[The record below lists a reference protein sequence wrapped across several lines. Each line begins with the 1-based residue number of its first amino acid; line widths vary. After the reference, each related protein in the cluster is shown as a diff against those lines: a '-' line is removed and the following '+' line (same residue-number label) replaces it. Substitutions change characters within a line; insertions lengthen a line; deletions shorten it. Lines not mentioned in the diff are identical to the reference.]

1 MKIRFLLPLSLLLFS
16 CGTTEVTDG
25 DAKTQTDS
33 LGVELHEIIDTLPPF
48 ISVESNFSSKDIILP
63 QGFTYK
69 VLFSEG
75 DDVTRVDGQKFPA
88 KGNHDLSVFIPDE
101 TNPNT
106 KGILYVSHETKYK
119 DENLGDGGG
128 ATIFDIEKIDG
139 EWQVIGDFNHVDFSG
154 VGYTNRNCG
163 GSLTPNGTI
172 FTCEEA
178 WAHSTDYLYHNGE
191 GMTDTSWVNG
201 RPYWQNMGFIVEVDP
216 KTRKVVRKHYQMG
229 KFVHEDA
236 LCTED
241 GKTVYLSDDM
251 NPAVFFKYETNTA
264 FDYNSGNLFAYKLA
278 DDGVN
283 GEWLSLPND
292 TTSWFNARNVA
303 LELGASMFVRHE
315 WLEEINGKIYISET
329 GDDEYNL
336 TESTAKGGSV
346 TAYAKENLK
355 VEGDDNYN
363 DAYGRILE
371 FDPETNKMNIYLE
384 GGMTDSIG
392 CFSSPDCN
400 TSVKIGG
407 RTYLV
412 ISEDIIG
419 TGHGRS
425 GDGESGYYNEIY
437 FLDMSIENPTVND
450 LMRFAIAPYGAET
463 TGVIFTPDGKT
474 MIMNIQHP
482 DRNNPAPFNKSC
494 TIIVEGFGL

>member
-1 MKIRFLLPLSLLLFS
+1 MKIKFLIPVSIFLFS
-16 CGTTEVTDG
+16 CGNTENIEDNSGVNNDS
-25 DAKTQTDS
+25 TQIV
-33 LGVELHEIIDTLPPF
+33 VEEIDTVPPF
-48 ISVESNFSSKDIILP
+48 KEIESNFSSKDLILP
-63 QGFTYK
+63 EGFTYT

-75 DDVTRVDGQKFPA
+75 DDVTRVDGEKFPA
-88 KGNHDLSVFIPDE
+88 KGNHDLSIFIPDE
-101 TNPNT
+101 QNPNT

-119 DENLGDGGG
+119 NENLGDGGG
-128 ATIFDIEKIDG
+128 ATIFDVEKIEG
-139 EWQVIGDFNHVDFSG
+139 VWQVVSDFNHVDFSG

-178 WAHSTDYLYHNGE
+178 WAHNTDYLYHNGE

-216 KTRKVVRKHYQMG
+216 KTRQVIRKHYQMG

-236 LCTED
+236 LCTKD

-251 NPAVFFKYETNTA
+251 NPGVFFKYETETA
-264 FDYNSGNLFAYKLA
+264 YDYNTGDLFAYKLS

-292 TTSWFNARNVA
+292 TASWFDIRNVA
-303 LELGASMFVRHE
+303 LEMGASMFVRHE

-336 TESTAKGGSV
+336 TESTAKGGRV
-346 TAYAKENLK
+346 TKYANENLRI
-355 VEGDDNYN
+355 EGDQNFN
-363 DAYGRILE
+363 DPYGRVLE
-371 FDPETNKMNIYLE
+371 FNPATNEMNIYLE
-384 GGMTDSIG
+384 GGMIDSTG

-412 ISEDIIG
+412 LSEDIIG
-419 TGHGRS
+419 TEHGRS
-425 GDGESGYYNEIY
+425 GDGQSGYYNEVY

-450 LMRFAIAPYGAET
+450 LIRFAIAPYGSET

-494 TIIVEGFGL
+494 TIIIEGFGQ

>member
-1 MKIRFLLPLSLLLFS
+1 MKIKFLIPLSLFIIS
-16 CGTTEVTDG
+16 CGNTKNTEDVKGLDN
-25 DAKTQTDS
+25 DS
-33 LGVELHEIIDTLPPF
+33 TITLVEEIDSTPPF
-48 ISVESNFSSKDIILP
+48 IEIESNFSSKDLILP
-63 QGFTYK
+63 EGFTYT

-75 DDVTRVDGQKFPA
+75 DDVTRTDGEKFPA
-88 KGNHDLSVFIPDE
+88 KGNHDLSIFIPDE
-101 TNPNT
+101 QTPNT
-106 KGILYVSHETKYK
+106 KGLLYISHETKYK

-128 ATIFDIEKIDG
+128 ATIFDIEKING
-139 EWQVIGDFNHVDFSG
+139 VWQAVGDFNHIDFSG

-201 RPYWQNMGFIVEVDP
+201 RPYWQNMGFVVEVDP
-216 KTRKVVRKHYQMG
+216 KTKQVIRKHYQMG
-229 KFVHEDA
+229 KFVHEDV
-236 LCTED
+236 LCTDD

-251 NPAVFFKYETNTA
+251 NPGVFFKYETNTA
-264 FDYNSGNLFAYKLA
+264 YDYNTGNLFAYKLS

-292 TTSWFNARNVA
+292 TASWFDIRNVA
-303 LELGASMFVRHE
+303 LNKGASMFVRHE
-315 WLEEINGKIYISET
+315 WIEEINGKIYISET

-336 TESTAKGGSV
+336 TESTLKGGVV
-346 TAYAKENLK
+346 TKYANENLR
-355 VEGDDNYN
+355 VEGNQNFN
-363 DAYGRILE
+363 DPYGRILE
-371 FDPETNKMNIYLE
+371 FDPGTNQMSVYLE
-384 GGMTDSIG
+384 GGMIDSVS

-412 ISEDIIG
+412 LSEDIIG
-419 TGHGRS
+419 TQKGRS
-425 GDGESGYYNEIY
+425 GDGESGYYNEVY
-437 FLDMSIENPTVND
+437 FLDMSIVNPTVNN
-450 LMRFAIAPYGAET
+450 LMRFAIAPFGSET

-482 DRNNPAPFNKSC
+482 DRNNPVPFNKSC
-494 TIIVEGFGL
+494 TIIIEGFGQ